1 MSSYESVGT
10 PHTKPEADKLKVV
23 VVGAGLGGLAAAMA
37 MHYAGYEVIVYEKIR
52 KFLRLGDSLGVGENA
67 LRLLT
72 KWGCREKLIMIG
84 NKCPVMHIRR
94 WDTGEIIATQRLM
107 DMAGYIGHRGDY
119 HQAFFDR
126 VEELGVPIHMG
137 TPVLSYDAEAPSITL
152 ETGDIVRCDIV
163 IGADGI
169 KSQTRELVLGFE
181 DKPKSSGYAC
191 YRAYTQGNVIREHP
205 TSGLLVS
212 RDMMNIWIGKDL
224 HIVQNTCRDGGDFNW
239 IITHKDNEDIAE
251 SWQQPGKV
259 EDAVAL
265 VKDWDP
271 TIVNAMKLTPS
282 CLDWKI
288 VYRDPLP
295 TWVSKSGKVVLL
307 GDSAHPHL
315 PTSAQGASQAVEDAA
330 VLAVCLELATAG
342 GHREN
347 IRLASLVYERLRYAR
362 VLKTQKTGED
372 TRRRWHNALRDLD
385 DGKVIDPE
393 SVKMQNEWIYSHY
406 AEDDARERFAATF
419 EQIKSELAANDN
431 APILPMS
438 LLGDD
443 KFDIPSISDER
454 RREIAEIAQEQ
465 LREWEATGQK
475 VYRGRP
481 GRKASQGV
489 FESPARDT

>member
-1 MSSYESVGT
+1 M
-10 PHTKPEADKLKVV
+10 
-23 VVGAGLGGLAAAMA
+23 
-37 MHYAGYEVIVYEKIR
+37 VII
-52 KFLRLGDSLGVGENA
+52 
-67 LRLLT
+67 
-72 KWGCREKLIMIG
+72 IG

-191 YRAYTQGNVIREHP
+191 YRAYTQGDVIREHP

-271 TIVNAMKLTPS
+271 TIVNAMKLTTS
-282 CLDWKI
+282 CLDWQI

-295 TWVSKSGKVVLL
+295 TWVSRSGKVVLL
-307 GDSAHPHL
+307 GNS
-315 PTSAQGASQAVEDAA
+315 V
-330 VLAVCLELATAG
+330 
-342 GHREN
+342 
-347 IRLASLVYERLRYAR
+347 VYERLRYAR
-362 VLKTQKTGED
+362 VLETQKTGKD

-419 EQIKSELAANDN
+419 EQIRSELAANDN

-443 KFDIPSISDER
+443 KFNIPSISDER

-481 GRKASQGV
+481 GRKASQDV
-489 FESPARDT
+489 FESPARDTLAGVALKA